1 MLWIEEGL
9 VSGSME
15 SGPNLPLT
23 NRDHRRGTC
32 TACGCGH
39 LRARYVV
46 DQRTSL
52 RAPRLPRIK
61 EERRPFTFSVE
72 RMSTSRTREGSFWT
86 LEVTET
92 ACG

>member
-1 MLWIEEGL
+1 
-9 VSGSME
+9 
-15 SGPNLPLT
+15 
-23 NRDHRRGTC
+23 
-32 TACGCGH
+32 
-39 LRARYVV
+39 
-46 DQRTSL
+46 L